1 MAGNTRGKIKEH
13 FEGMH
18 RNFDWQDDHCN
29 KIVALIAGR
38 TPKLTEAVQ
47 ALQVELLA
55 LDKLTQGLYSTI

>member
-18 RNFDWQDDHCN
+18 RNFDWLEDHCD
-29 KIVALIAGR
+29 KIVKLIDGR
-38 TPKLTEAVQ
+38 TPALTEAVET
-47 ALQVELLA
+47 LHKEIKE